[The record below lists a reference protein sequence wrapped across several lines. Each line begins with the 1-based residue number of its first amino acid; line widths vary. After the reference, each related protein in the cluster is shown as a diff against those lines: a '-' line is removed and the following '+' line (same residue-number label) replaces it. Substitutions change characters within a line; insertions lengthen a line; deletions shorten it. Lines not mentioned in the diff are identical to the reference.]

1 MLEEI
6 WDGITVEFS
15 DLPSLQTATRLCVRL
30 LLSATLGGL
39 IGYER
44 EWRGKDAGLR
54 THMLVCLGTTFVIA
68 AAEQARMPFADLSR
82 IIQGIMAG
90 IGFVGAGAII
100 KRTDKSKVEGLTTAA
115 SVWFTAAL
123 GIVIGMGREASAVI
137 GTLFALGILV
147 AIREPTTRP
156 KTSARRAKVSAAE
169 RKWSGS
175 D

>member
-6 WDGITVEFS
+6 LEGIAAEFS
-15 DLPSLQTATRLCVRL
+15 DLPSLESATRLFVRL
-30 LLSATLGGL
+30 ILGAVLGGL

-54 THMLVCLGTTFVIA
+54 THMLVCLGTAFVIA
-68 AAEQARMPFADLSR
+68 AAERAHMPFSDISR

-115 SVWFTAAL
+115 SVWFTAAI
-123 GIVIGMGREASAVI
+123 GIVVGMGREASAVI
-137 GTLFALGILV
+137 GTLFALGVLALI
-147 AIREPTTRP
+147 PDP
-156 KTSARRAKVSAAE
+156 KRA
-169 RKWSGS
+169 
-175 D
+175 